1 MRAAPSPPSRTN
13 AEMNATPMLDV
24 LLVLLVI
31 FMLLAMRERRTI
43 DAQLPV
49 PCEGAACDAPPDL
62 PLVLEVLPGPAY
74 RLNGE
79 PVPRAALGARL
90 AAVFASRPTSV
101 LHVAGH
107 AGTSYQQ
114 VIAAMDAAMG
124 AGVRVIALA
133 PRQLARV
140 P

>member
-1 MRAAPSPPSRTN
+1 MRAPSPPSRPN

-31 FMLLAMRERRTI
+31 FMLLAMRYRHTI
-43 DAQLPV
+43 DARLPV
-49 PCEGAACDAPPDL
+49 PCEGAACGGDGEL

-79 PVPRAALGARL
+79 PVAHDDLSTRL
-90 AAVFASRPTSV
+90 AAVYASRPIKV

-107 AGTSYQQ
+107 AGATYQQ
-114 VIAAMDAAMG
+114 VIEAMDVATG
-124 AGVRVIALA
+124 AGVRIIALA
-133 PRQLARV
+133 PRQLARA